1 MKIERISGDRIRI
14 FLTFDDLLERGIQK
28 EDMWREPPKLHELF
42 LEMMEQAYN
51 ELGFE
56 ASGRPLAVE
65 VYAMP
70 AQGMV
75 VIVTRGKQGS
85 VEDGLRDEDELDDD
99 IYDMEVTMELSDIIM
114 YAFRDFEDV
123 ISVSTG
129 LMAAGITEGGQL
141 YSYND
146 KWIMALEPSQI
157 DSARHNAAIALLAEY
172 GEATS
177 VTYAMLEEYGKV
189 IMAEDAVKAICDHFN
204 F

>member
-85 VEDGLRDEDELDDD
+85 VDDGLRDEDELDDD

-123 ISVSTG
+123 ISISTG
-129 LMAAGITEGGQL
+129 LMSAGITEGGQL

-146 KWIMALEPSQI
+146 KWIMVLEPSQI

-189 IMAEDAVKAICDHFN
+189 IMAEDAVKTVCDHFN